1 MSGGPIYLRDGDAS
15 PTIGGL
21 TAVLG
26 AESLAKLSARFGG
39 RRIYVP
45 ATITPDHELVV
56 VLGLKAAKA
65 LATHFAGLTLS
76 VPMPQHAADRR
87 RQVIEM
93 NAEGFTRAAIAEK
106 VGLTE
111 RRVYQILDEDDD
123 SSPPPQL
130 KLI

>member
-1 MSGGPIYLRDGDAS
+1 MSGGPIYRRDGDAS

-21 TAVLG
+21 TALLG
-26 AESLAKLSARFGG
+26 DEALAKLSARFGG

-45 ATITPDHELVV
+45 ASITSGHELVLV
-56 VLGLKAAKA
+56 VGLEAAKV
-65 LATHFAGLTLS
+65 LATHFAGVTLS

-123 SSPPPQL
+123 SAPRSQL
-130 KLI
+130 KLL

>member
-1 MSGGPIYLRDGDAS
+1 MSGGPIYRRDGDAS
-15 PTIGGL
+15 PTLGGL
-21 TAVLG
+21 TALLG
-26 AESLAKLSARFGG
+26 AEALARLSKRFGG

-45 ATITPDHELVV
+45 ATINPGHELAV
-56 VLGLKAAKA
+56 VLGLEPALVLAK
-65 LATHFAGLTLS
+65 HFAGLTLS

-123 SSPPPQL
+123 SAPRPQL
-130 KLI
+130 KLF